1 MTGKEN
7 RGPKEDRAPWYL
19 ALCPAA
25 VLVVFFVV
33 PFAIMLAVSFFR
45 RIEGGFFEPAFE
57 LSNYLRFLSPF
68 FGKILAMSVGL
79 SVTAAII
86 VVALAFPFTYF
97 LSRMH
102 RRFQTSILVFILSVL
117 SLSEVII
124 GFAWSTLLSR
134 TAGIGN
140 LFFWIGLAEAPK
152 AYTPGLAS
160 LLLGLTYL
168 AFPYAVLVIYPGVSR
183 LDPELPE
190 AARMSGASPLRAF
203 TSVTLSIM
211 RRMIAGALVL
221 VFVFTLGAYLLP
233 QVLGRPRHWTLPV
246 HITDQAIFQSNIP
259 FAAAMA
265 MFLLLVSLALVGLVL
280 AAGNRTRGD
289 LP

>member
-1 MTGKEN
+1 MTRRRSDN
-7 RGPKEDRAPWYL
+7 SWHL
-19 ALCPAA
+19 VLLPAA
-25 VLVVFFVV
+25 TLTVFFVI
-33 PFAIMLAVSFFR
+33 PFTIMLAVSFFQ
-45 RIEGGFFEPAFE
+45 RIEGGFFEPAFV
-57 LSNYLRFLSPF
+57 LSNYVRFLTPF
-68 FGKILAMSVGL
+68 FGKILATSVGL
-79 SVTAAII
+79 SATAATI
-86 VVALAFPFTYF
+86 VVAVAFPFAYV
-97 LSRMH
+97 LSRMP
-102 RRFQTSILVFILSVL
+102 RRRQTTILVFILSVL
-117 SLSEVII
+117 SLSEVIV

-140 LFFWIGLAEAPK
+140 LFHWVGIAESPR

-160 LLLGLTYL
+160 LLLGLAYL
-168 AFPYAVLVIYPGVSR
+168 AFPYAVLVIYPAVSR

-190 AARMSGASPLRAF
+190 AARTSGASPLRAF
-203 TSVTLSIM
+203 TSVTLPIM
-211 RRMIAGALVL
+211 RRTIAGALIL

-280 AAGNRTRGD
+280 VVDSRRRGD
-289 LP
+289 QS